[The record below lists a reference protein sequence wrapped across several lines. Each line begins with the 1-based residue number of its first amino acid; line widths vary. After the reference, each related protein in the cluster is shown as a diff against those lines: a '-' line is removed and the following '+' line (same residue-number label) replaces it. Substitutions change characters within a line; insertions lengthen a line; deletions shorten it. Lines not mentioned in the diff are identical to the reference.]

1 MEERAFWK
9 NRFLSLCLA
18 LIFAVPLLAPLASAD
33 GMETCDSV
41 SGFSDC
47 DDYDSDD
54 DETPSRQDWIR
65 GTYEFDLQDTSTIH
79 MSLSWAI
86 REFDRSKIGLD
97 DSTTQTALAFDGLDE
112 DDGIPADM
120 IRPVSPTM
128 MVLEQLVTRCWSRLK
143 TPSMTSFPVVL
154 VRLQPSTRSTMVS
167 TQKQVLPRYAQPMQ
181 HKIPCMILVQA

>member
-9 NRFLSLCLA
+9 NRFLSLCLT

-33 GMETCDSV
+33 GMTTCDSV

-47 DDYDSDD
+47 DDYDSND
-54 DETPSRQDWIR
+54 DETPWQDWIR

-86 REFDRSKIGLD
+86 REFDRNKIGLN
-97 DSTTQTALAFDGLDE
+97 DSITQSALAFDDLDE

-120 IRPVSPTM
+120 IRTYFAYDDGSGTVGDKMLVEVEDTINDLLSSGFGTVTAINTQYDGIYTEAVSYTHLTLPTNRE
-128 MVLEQLVTRCWSRLK
+128 V
-143 TPSMTSFPVVL
+143 
-154 VRLQPSTRSTMVS
+154 
-167 TQKQVLPRYAQPMQ
+167 
-181 HKIPCMILVQA
+181 

>member
-9 NRFLSLCLA
+9 NRFLSLCLT

-33 GMETCDSV
+33 GMTTCDSV

-47 DDYDSDD
+47 DDYDSND
-54 DETPSRQDWIR
+54 DETPWQDWIR

-86 REFDRSKIGLD
+86 REFDRSKIGLN
-97 DSTTQTALAFDGLDE
+97 DSITQSALASDDLDE

-120 IRPVSPTM
+120 IRTSVSYTH
-128 MVLEQLVTRCWSRLK
+128 LRAHET
-143 TPSMTSFPVVL
+143 
-154 VRLQPSTRSTMVS
+154 
-167 TQKQVLPRYAQPMQ
+167 
-181 HKIPCMILVQA
+181 

>member
-9 NRFLSLCLA
+9 SRFLSLCLT

-33 GMETCDSV
+33 GMTTCDGV

-47 DDYDSDD
+47 DDYDSND

-112 DDGIPADM
+112 NDGIPADM
-120 IRPVSPTM
+120 IRTY
-128 MVLEQLVTRCWSRLK
+128 
-143 TPSMTSFPVVL
+143 FA
-154 VRLQPSTRSTMVS
+154 
-167 TQKQVLPRYAQPMQ
+167 YDDG
-181 HKIPCMILVQA
+181 